1 MLALETQLLVDEIL
15 DNCSSQKVSVYQ
27 IITTHDLSVG
37 QVFAVEKVAYA
48 WIGGAAVVKQL
59 LEALKLKKKQGKGRL
74 CLSSVVPQ
82 KFQVC

>member
-1 MLALETQLLVDEIL
+1 M
-15 DNCSSQKVSVYQ
+15 
-27 IITTHDLSVG
+27 
-37 QVFAVEKVAYA
+37 EKVAYA